1 MIQVS
6 ARELRHKLSE
16 YLARVDAGER
26 FEVTL
31 RGRPIAQVGPLEP
44 PRNHLE
50 LLIAEGKVTPAATPN
65 TGPLPK
71 RYPARSGRPTA
82 TEELLAERRS
92 DPR

>member
-1 MIQVS
+1 MTQVG

-16 YLARVDAGER
+16 YLARVDGGER

-31 RGRPIAQVGPLEP
+31 RGRTVGQLGPVDASEGTIA
-44 PRNHLE
+44 R
-50 LLIAEGKVTPAATPN
+50 LIREGKVTPAKVPN
-65 TGPLPK
+65 TTPLPAP
-71 RYPARSGRPTA
+71 RPAIPGRPTA

>member
-1 MIQVS
+1 MVQVT

-31 RGRPIAQVGPLEP
+31 RGRPVGQLGPVDRSEGVIA
-44 PRNHLE
+44 R
-50 LLIAEGKVTPAATPN
+50 LIREGRATPPAN
-65 TGPLPK
+65 PDTSTWPEPYPVTTGT
-71 RYPARSGRPTA
+71 TA
-82 TEELLAERRS
+82 SEALLEERRS

>member
-6 ARELRHKLSE
+6 ARELRHNLSE

-31 RGRPIAQVGPLEP
+31 RGRTVGQLAPLDRSESVIERLIREGKITPAIDPDTTRLP
-44 PRNHLE
+44 PR
-50 LLIAEGKVTPAATPN
+50 V
-65 TGPLPK
+65 
-71 RYPARSGRPTA
+71 PARPGVPTA